1 MSYHAFNFLSVQLKI
16 KVEHGVNILNSKV
29 DNALVKTLNQLC
41 QELGMKTLA
50 EFVES
55 ESVMQRLREM
65 GIDYA
70 QGFHL
75 GLPQADFVA

>member
-1 MSYHAFNFLSVQLKI
+1 
-16 KVEHGVNILNSKV
+16 
-29 DNALVKTLNQLC
+29 
-41 QELGMKTLA
+41 MKTLA

-55 ESVMQRLREM
+55 EEVMRKLRDM

-75 GLPQADFVA
+75 GLPREKCI